1 MNAARIE
8 VSTMSAPD
16 AFELLITPQEAVEF
30 SRFRTIKDLDVCL
43 DILDAFKVSCRLA
56 GAGNY
61 RYWFYRLLGTVWNA
75 GRIQGIRSERLRRK
89 QNIEQ

>member
-1 MNAARIE
+1 MNAERIE

-16 AFELLITPQEAVEF
+16 AFKLLITPQEAVE
-30 SRFRTIKDLDVCL
+30 
-43 DILDAFKVSCRLA
+43 LA
-56 GAGNY
+56 GHRSIDDIYICKDIQDAHHAHAASSSYGPL
-61 RYWFYRLLGTVWNA
+61 WEHFTLLSTIWNA